1 MTSKNEGSV
10 NNELIKSIKAEYGVD
25 VSPLFKDVDIVMNA
39 IPQYS
44 KDRASSRLE
53 DILKEAKKR
62 RQPVEETIIRNIYT
76 MSYSRYVREQRLALL
91 VLLTAKAKKLISTER
106 YIEVR
111 KRLGYQD
118 ENEELGSMLEKE
130 RAVGRDDFTKIQ

>member
-130 RAVGRDDFTKIQ
+130 RAVGRDDFAKIQ

>member
-1 MTSKNEGSV
+1 M
-10 NNELIKSIKAEYGVD
+10 NNDLIKSIKAEYGVD

-39 IPQYS
+39 IPQYA
-44 KDRASSRLE
+44 KDRAGNRLQE
-53 DILKEAKKR
+53 ILKEAKKR
-62 RQPVEETIIRNIYT
+62 RQPIEETIVRNIYT

-91 VLLTAKAKKLISTER
+91 ILLTAKAKKLISTER

-118 ENEELGSMLEKE
+118 ENEELGNMLEKE
-130 RAVGRDDFTKIQ
+130 RAVGRDDFAKIQ